1 MDVESLVEQINKEE
15 AKMLDEIFM
24 QELKKEQQKER
35 RLRRLLEKIWCVINM
50 EIDIGMGVDPEIVKE
65 FEGKYVYMRIEGQ
78 DKILLA
84 LFKKAGSR
92 SALFETPTKKK
103 TFAVLYEQIESI
115 SEHNG
120 TINLP
125 AGKAVV
131 VNGVI
136 KNE

>member
-1 MDVESLVEQINKEE
+1 MID
-15 AKMLDEIFM
+15 MG
-24 QELKKEQQKER
+24 
-35 RLRRLLEKIWCVINM
+35 
-50 EIDIGMGVDPEIVKE
+50 IDIGMGVEPDIVKE
-65 FEGKYVYMRIEGQ
+65 FEGKYVYMRIDGQ
-78 DKILLA
+78 NKVLLA
-84 LFKKAGSR
+84 LLKKAGSR
-92 SALFETPTKKK
+92 SALFETPTRKR

-125 AGKAVV
+125 SGKVVV